1 MTGESRNLI
10 QISAHASKQATRL
23 AIAMDGSKRKLLS
36 KGGIGSGMPCCLCML
51 LGRTDA
57 ETGHQCSDS
66 ATTSPRP
73 HHGHGHTRAYS
84 FIFSLPIHVF
94 TSGFF
99 LLSLPVPDRSSR
111 VVSRGREIQHVL
123 QVFLLQ
129 SQPVGR
135 LSVYLSSMDHVTSND
150 KRGRVQVK
158 RLVDFYSFS
167 IYRSQSSPHL
177 CCAHIRFMKSATSG
191 RHQNQGKP
199 CLFHGTGQSK

>member
-1 MTGESRNLI
+1 MDQKGSFCPKAA
-10 QISAHASKQATRL
+10 SAAACR
-23 AIAMDGSKRKLLS
+23 AACA
-36 KGGIGSGMPCCLCML
+36 CCWDA
-51 LGRTDA
+51 RT
-57 ETGHQCSDS
+57 
-66 ATTSPRP
+66 PRP
-73 HHGHGHTRAYS
+73 VTSAVTAPPPAHDHTMDMVTHAHILSYS
-84 FIFSLPIHVF
+84 PCQFTFSPLV
-94 TSGFF
+94 SC
-99 LLSLPVPDRSSR
+99 SSHSQSQIGAAELFHAEGKYSMFYR
-111 VVSRGREIQHVL
+111 F
-123 QVFLLQ
+123 FLLQ